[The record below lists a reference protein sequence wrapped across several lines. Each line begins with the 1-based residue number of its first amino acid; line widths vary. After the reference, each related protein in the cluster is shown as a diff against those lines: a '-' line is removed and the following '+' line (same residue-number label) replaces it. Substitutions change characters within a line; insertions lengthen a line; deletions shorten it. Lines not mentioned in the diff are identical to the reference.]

1 MPRKTKMNDLTSPEL
16 VSQINP
22 NNARLRD
29 DFLDYLRSV
38 QRSPGTIGGYQNDLN
53 ILFVFCLQRLGNKD
67 FQNITKRDLV
77 TFQNWLIN
85 ENGNSPARV
94 RRIKS
99 AISSLSNYIE
109 GILDDEPEFEN
120 FRSIVR
126 KIESPVNQP
135 VREKT
140 VLSNEQ
146 LEELLQ
152 TLTDKGAFDKAC
164 MLALAMYSGRRKSE
178 LVRFKVDDFKES
190 NLVCDGALYKTS
202 ETMKTKGFG
211 LGKYIYCYTLAKNFK
226 PYLDRWLKYRQ
237 ENNIESKWL
246 FPMREDLE
254 KQMKPETLNS
264 WAMTF
269 SNMLGEDFYWH
280 AMRHAFTTNL
290 VRAGIPDSV
299 IKEIVGWSDVGMVSV
314 YTDIDAEEQIGMYFK
329 GGDIHVPDKK
339 DISDL

>member
-1 MPRKTKMNDLTSPEL
+1 
-16 VSQINP
+16 
-22 NNARLRD
+22 
-29 DFLDYLRSV
+29 
-38 QRSPGTIGGYQNDLN
+38 
-53 ILFVFCLQRLGNKD
+53 
-67 FQNITKRDLV
+67 
-77 TFQNWLIN
+77 
-85 ENGNSPARV
+85 
-94 RRIKS
+94 
-99 AISSLSNYIE
+99 
-109 GILDDEPEFEN
+109 
-120 FRSIVR
+120 
-126 KIESPVNQP
+126 
-135 VREKT
+135 
-140 VLSNEQ
+140 
-146 LEELLQ
+146 
-152 TLTDKGAFDKAC
+152 

-211 LGKYIYCYTLAKNFK
+211 LGKYIYCYTLAKSFK

-237 ENNIESKWL
+237 ENNIESQWL
-246 FPMREDLE
+246 FPMREDPE

>member
-16 VSQINP
+16 VSQINS

-38 QRSPGTIGGYQNDLN
+38 QRSPGTINGYENDLN
-53 ILFVFCLQRLGNKD
+53 ILFVFCMQRLGNKD

-109 GILDDEPEFEN
+109 GILDDEPEYQN

-140 VLSNEQ
+140 VLTNEQ
-146 LEELLQ
+146 LEDLL
-152 TLTDKGAFDKAC
+152 TKLTEKGFYEKAC
-164 MLALAMYSGRRKSE
+164 MLALAMYSGRRKAE
-178 LVRFKVDDFKES
+178 LVRFKVDDFKDE

-211 LGKYIYCYTLAKNFK
+211 LGKYIYCYTLAKSFK
-226 PYLDRWLKYRQ
+226 PYLDRWLNYRK
-237 ENNIESKWL
+237 ENNIESQWL
-246 FPMREDLE
+246 FPLHEDHAQ
-254 KQMKPETLNS
+254 QMKPETLNS
-264 WAMTF
+264 WAITF
-269 SNMLGEDFYWH
+269 GNMLGEDFYWH

-329 GGDIHVPDKK
+329 GGDICVPDKK
-339 DISDL
+339 NIADL